1 MDKNSL
7 HSSEDKFSDQIIPWE
22 GGRNPHALSTFTV
35 CLGPLGFPY
44 FAKTEYFLLKVL

>member
-22 GGRNPHALSTFTV
+22 GRRNPPALSIFNV
-35 CLGPLGFPY
+35 RLGITYL
-44 FAKTEYFLLKVL
+44 AETINFLLKM

>member
-22 GGRNPHALSTFTV
+22 GGRDPHALSTFRICLKFFAESTV
-35 CLGPLGFPY
+35 D
-44 FAKTEYFLLKVL
+44 KSKS

>member
-22 GGRNPHALSTFTV
+22 GGRNPHALSTFRI
-35 CLGPLGFPY
+35 CFESIY
-44 FAKTEYFLLKVL
+44 FIETEIFLLKIL